1 MREGLRQLCVL
12 AICSGVL
19 LSLTPEG
26 GAKRVLQVLVSAALL
41 VTVFRTLG
49 CLDNT
54 ALAPELARYR
64 ELERSLSA
72 RGSEARDRL
81 NRLVIEQEYREYIE
95 SRAAALGIETAE
107 VRIELRWS
115 AEGFWIPERSRIR
128 LPDAGG
134 REALGRILE
143 TDFGIPPER
152 QEWEVADGGEEA
164 SAEAGA
170 L

>member
-72 RGSEARDRL
+72 RGSEARDKL

-95 SRAAALGIETAE
+95 SRAAARGSDRAEGRSE
-107 VRIELRWS
+107 VRGR
-115 AEGFWIPERSRIR
+115 AEG
-128 LPDAGG
+128 L
-134 REALGRILE
+134 
-143 TDFGIPPER
+143 
-152 QEWEVADGGEEA
+152 
-164 SAEAGA
+164 
-170 L
+170 